1 MSDARA
7 LIVAVVPARYA
18 AVRFPGKPLVDLRGR
33 PMVVRVA
40 DAAQR
45 ARTIDRV
52 LIATD
57 DERIADAARA
67 FGHQPVM
74 TDPALPSGTDRVY
87 AALVASGL
95 LAQTRLAVNVQGD
108 EPLMDADDIDEMVEA
123 TLRSGL
129 SMGTVARDFP
139 DASRHGDP
147 NLVKVVTR
155 SDGRALYFSRAP
167 IPHAMVP
174 APASEMTPDGP
185 PLARLHMGLYCYT
198 PETLAHLTSLPP
210 SPLEQSERLEQLRA
224 LEDGI
229 DIHVARAR
237 SPRPTIAIDTP
248 EDAQR
253 VLAVLDDPT
262 DPRSTHAT
270 R

>member
-1 MSDARA
+1 MPEARGS
-7 LIVAVVPARYA
+7 IVAVVPARYA
-18 AVRFPGKPLVDLRGR
+18 AVRFPGKPLVDLRGK

-40 DAAQR
+40 DAARR

-52 LIATD
+52 LVATD
-57 DERIADAARA
+57 DDRIAEVVRA
-67 FGHQPVM
+67 HGHEPVM
-74 TDPALPSGTDRVY
+74 TPPECPSGTDRVY

-95 LAQTRLAVNVQGD
+95 LPTTRLAVNVQGD
-108 EPLMDADDIDEMVEA
+108 EPLMAAEDIDEMVEA
-123 TLRSGL
+123 TLGSGL
-129 SMGTVARDFP
+129 SMGTVARDFLEETRF
-139 DASRHGDP
+139 ADP

-167 IPHAMVP
+167 IPHRVNP
-174 APASEMTPDGP
+174 VRSDMTPGI

-198 PETLAHLTSLPP
+198 PETLRRLTQLAP
-210 SPLEQSERLEQLRA
+210 SPLEESERLEQLRA

-229 DIHVARAR
+229 EIHVARAR
-237 SPRPTIAIDTP
+237 SPLPTIAIDTP

>member
-1 MSDARA
+1 MPGASA
-7 LIVAVVPARYA
+7 LIVAVIPARYA

-40 DAAQR
+40 DAARR

-52 LIATD
+52 LVATD
-57 DERIADAARA
+57 DARIAEVARA
-67 FGHQPVM
+67 YGHTAVM
-74 TDPALPSGTDRVY
+74 TPPECPSGTDRVY
-87 AALVASGL
+87 AALVSSGL
-95 LAQTRLAVNVQGD
+95 LAETRLAVNVQGD
-108 EPLMDADDIDEMVEA
+108 EPLMDPDDIDEMVEC
-123 TLRSGL
+123 TLKSGL
-129 SMGTVARDFP
+129 PMGTVAREFP
-139 DASRHGDP
+139 DEARRADP

-155 SDGRALYFSRAP
+155 ADGRALYFSRAP
-167 IPHAMVP
+167 IPHAMDP
-174 APASEMTPDGP
+174 ATAPAR
-185 PLARLHMGLYCYT
+185 LARLHMGLYCYQ
-198 PETLAHLTSLPP
+198 PQTLARLTALPP
-210 SPLEQSERLEQLRA
+210 SPLELSERLEQLRA